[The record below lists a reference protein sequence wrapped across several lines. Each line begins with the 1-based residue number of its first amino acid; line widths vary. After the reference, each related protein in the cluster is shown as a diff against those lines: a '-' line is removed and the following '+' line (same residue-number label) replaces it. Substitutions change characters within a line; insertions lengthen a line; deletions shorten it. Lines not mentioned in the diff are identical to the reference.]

1 MRVNNIKNR
10 IIYRIASESIIFI
23 QVEKMK
29 TILARNYSITT
40 GEDITE
46 ELARLLKDLSAAKG
60 EKTVITVKSVFIIQ
74 IRFALKRATVTIF
87 LMYADSLPEFLLT
100 EAKMLYLAIS
110 NSALITLL
118 RLLRRIVKT

>member
-1 MRVNNIKNR
+1 
-10 IIYRIASESIIFI
+10 
-23 QVEKMK
+23 MK

>member
-1 MRVNNIKNR
+1 M
-10 IIYRIASESIIFI
+10 
-23 QVEKMK
+23 
-29 TILARNYSITT
+29 
-40 GEDITE
+40 
-46 ELARLLKDLSAAKG
+46 KDLSAAAKG